1 MKKLLLGLFVFGLA
15 TQFMFSQVVKPIEL
29 SEVNVTVNYKYL
41 DAIDSKEVAVPVK
54 MLEQEVAYFN
64 LKESDLYSDEYDT
77 YQVSF
82 FIPQGRIVAAY
93 DSDGKILRTIERFKN
108 IKLPR
113 SVIVSI
119 TKNYPKWKIV
129 EDAYKVDY
137 YGKSG
142 IAKKQYKIKLKNRD
156 KKMTVKVDEDGEF
169 L

>member
-1 MKKLLLGLFVFGLA
+1 MKKLLIGLLVFGLT
-15 TQFMFSQVVKPIEL
+15 TQFMFSQVIEL

-54 MLEQEVAYFN
+54 MLEEQVAFYN
-64 LKESDLYSDEYDT
+64 LKESDLYSDQYDT

-82 FIPQGRIVAAY
+82 FIPQGKIVAAY

-108 IKLPR
+108 VKLPR
-113 SVIVSI
+113 SVVVSV
-119 TKNYPKWKIV
+119 TKNYPKWRIV

-156 KKMTVKVDEDGEF
+156 KKITVKVDEDGEF

>member
-1 MKKLLLGLFVFGLA
+1 MKKSLIGLLVFGLA

-29 SEVNVTVNYKYL
+29 SEVNVSVNYKYL

-54 MLEQEVAYFN
+54 MLEEKVSYYN

-82 FIPQGRIVAAY
+82 FIPEGRIVAAY

-108 IKLPR
+108 VKLPR
-113 SVIVSI
+113 SVIVSV

-142 IAKKQYKIKLKNRD
+142 IAKKQYKVKLKNRD
-156 KKMTVKVDEDGEF
+156 KKMTVKLDEDGEF